1 MEDTKDFKNIVTF
14 TFAGNKELGQKFV
27 ELLEEKY
34 GADYQD
40 QSTYGIPEI
49 DLTIDDIRAL
59 CLEALKN
66 NHYNYNKGNEVHL
79 FKPIGNN
86 RLVMYK
92 INPYDVQC
100 SSDENSHNRDIRQMK
115 YNYSQKQ

>member
-1 MEDTKDFKNIVTF
+1 M
-14 TFAGNKELGQKFV
+14 
-27 ELLEEKY
+27 
-34 GADYQD
+34 
-40 QSTYGIPEI
+40 
-49 DLTIDDIRAL
+49 L
-59 CLEALKN
+59 CIEALN
-66 NHYNYNKGNEVHL
+66 GNTNNYNLYDEVRL

>member
-1 MEDTKDFKNIVTF
+1 MEEIKSFKSIITF
-14 TFAGNKELGQKFV
+14 TFSDNSEIGKAFV
-27 ELLEEKY
+27 NLLKEKY
-34 GADYQD
+34 NADPQD
-40 QSTYGIPEI
+40 QSTYGIPENNLSV
-49 DLTIDDIRAL
+49 DEVNML
-59 CLEALKN
+59 CIEALN
-66 NHYNYNKGNEVHL
+66 GNTNNYNLYDEVRL